1 MRKVAR
7 SVHVRLI
14 AASCAVVLSLGCS
27 EEVDEIERELLTEW
41 NGVVRKIEQSKATSW
56 EGWYRICKKVSDR
69 IDGEQ
74 SRRIISK
81 FADMLFSIDM
91 SSLGLFEQLRA
102 LDVVFDV
109 AYDLARVPPILT
121 DKERWQILLRAL
133 AWERSQFLRI
143 ARTDRS
149 VFEKR
154 NSKWNAQM
162 QHIVDS
168 NMEDAMLLRFPEEV
182 SVPSNARLQ
191 RTLDNISG
199 RLKRHKYVRL
209 NVIRRLATD
218 IEDDRYPDEFREW
231 ARAEMEKVIG
241 RPLTDDDYMFK
252 EDVLRRREERKK
264 RAHDDAVRKPRDGG
278 DVLPHPFTI
287 FGCTL
292 GKVYDQ
298 DKRLGMSHN
307 GRTIDSL
314 LKNFRIDQYFGKDC
328 VIARLAPRA
337 KVAYSLEIEWQDVK
351 TKADMLARVKDIKAD
366 IEKRLGVTLGGLF
379 FEVDGHVCD
388 ESKWWSAPSA
398 YVKSRSVFGPIMIEI
413 CAACK
418 DRGTSY
424 VKLEIIDKVAEALV
438 EKERKENPLKYDREA
453 ERRRFERLKELSR
466 RRKAMKDAKKA
477 KQPQP

>member
-1 MRKVAR
+1 MRKLARKAYARLLATACVALLM
-7 SVHVRLI
+7 V
-14 AASCAVVLSLGCS
+14 GCS
-27 EEVDEIERELLTEW
+27 EEIVDETEKELLAEW
-41 NGVVRKIEQSKATSW
+41 NGVVQRIAAARSMTRESSAH
-56 EGWYRICKKVSDR
+56 ICKKVSDR
-69 IDGEQ
+69 TDGDQ
-74 SRRIISK
+74 RKRILRK
-81 FADMLFSIDM
+81 FFDMLHSIDI
-91 SSLGLFEQLRA
+91 SSLGLFDQLRSIDMA
-102 LDVVFDV
+102 FD
-109 AYDLARVPPILT
+109 ASYYLAREPDGLT
-121 DKERWQILLRAL
+121 DRERWQILLSAL
-133 AWERSQFLRI
+133 AWEHSQFIRI
-143 ARTDRS
+143 AHTDRS
-149 VFEKR
+149 VFMKR
-154 NSKWNAQM
+154 NGKWDAQKR
-162 QHIVDS
+162 IIPETGI
-168 NMEDAMLLRFPEEV
+168 EDTALLRFPEDV
-182 SVPSNARLQ
+182 SRPSSAMLQ
-191 RTLDNISG
+191 RTFDNITD
-199 RLKRHKYVRL
+199 RLKRQRYIRL
-209 NVIRRLATD
+209 DVVRRLATD
-218 IEDDRYPDEFREW
+218 IEDDRYSDEFREW

-453 ERRRFERLKELSR
+453 ERRRFERLQELGR
-466 RRKAMKDAKKA
+466 QRKAMKDAQKP
-477 KQPQP
+477 PQP

>member
-1 MRKVAR
+1 MRKIINGILAFCCLLVIGCERKDVTPEASDPVYAAMIKDAIDGVCNGSGSCDCGRDIMQSIVSMTNDSAR
-7 SVHVRLI
+7 MMHTRM
-14 AASCAVVLSLGCS
+14 VV
-27 EEVDEIERELLTEW
+27 EAM
-41 NGVVRKIEQSKATSW
+41 SKATFCGSDVHDRENSQARFHSFREKMSEPLYGGKCWDVILELWFAEVESMKKEAEFCRHMMKRSPFEFINQGETQHGAMPPDW
-56 EGWYRICKKVSDR
+56 EEQWYTSARHSESIFMIGMAPIVLWDDSVAAKYCATLSQGEKMKVV
-69 IDGEQ
+69 
-74 SRRIISK
+74 RRIK
-81 FADMLFSIDM
+81 
-91 SSLGLFEQLRA
+91 
-102 LDVVFDV
+102 
-109 AYDLARVPPILT
+109 
-121 DKERWQILLRAL
+121 
-133 AWERSQFLRI
+133 
-143 ARTDRS
+143 
-149 VFEKR
+149 
-154 NSKWNAQM
+154 
-162 QHIVDS
+162 
-168 NMEDAMLLRFPEEV
+168 DA
-182 SVPSNARLQ
+182 
-191 RTLDNISG
+191 IG
-199 RLKRHKYVRL
+199 
-209 NVIRRLATD
+209 
-218 IEDDRYPDEFREW
+218 RYPDWYLDEQKNGKKS
-231 ARAEMEKVIG
+231 AH
-241 RPLTDDDYMFK
+241 
-252 EDVLRRREERKK
+252 EE
-264 RAHDDAVRKPRDGG
+264 AVRKPRDGG

-398 YVKSRSVFGPIMIEI
+398 FVKSRSVFGPILIEI

-424 VKLEIIDKVAEALV
+424 VKLEIIDMVAEALV
-438 EKERKENPLKYDREA
+438 KKERKENPLKYDREA